1 LPVPRSNTREQKGAF
16 VTQIIQQTP
25 EPLECPECA
34 AALVASPTLAGEI
47 LDCTGCSA
55 ELEVVSLQPL
65 LVQLAPKVEEDWG
78 E

>member
-1 LPVPRSNTREQKGAF
+1 M
-16 VTQIIQQTP
+16 TQTLQPTA

-34 AALVASPTLAGEI
+34 AAITARPTLAGEV

-65 LVQLAPKVEEDWG
+65 LVQLAPGVEEDWG